1 MSDFVRCIFY
11 LARHLFAGYL
21 LEMFC
26 SVPGQ
31 TLHFILGFIIKLLL
45 QGTPGT
51 CQFDAWRGR
60 GAGPER
66 AAGRGLEQMET
77 RPLPPLPAR
86 GWLGGRDPAWRG
98 RRQRLGIVL
107 RSLRVAWPKS

>member
-11 LARHLFAGYL
+11 LAHNLFAGYL

-45 QGTPGT
+45 QGNAGI
-51 CQFDAWRGR
+51 CQFDAWHG
-60 GAGPER
+60 
-66 AAGRGLEQMET
+66 
-77 RPLPPLPAR
+77 
-86 GWLGGRDPAWRG
+86 
-98 RRQRLGIVL
+98 
-107 RSLRVAWPKS
+107 